1 VEEDFEME
9 RCLFSLIERDRTAER
24 ETRISYRYPREDS
37 RKSEEEDRLVL
48 MCSRLSASTLPLS
61 TLDQGER
68 EISFCSVG

>member
-9 RCLFSLIERDRTAER
+9 EMTFEIHQKRSFVVREMRDSNRD
-24 ETRISYRYPREDS
+24 PRRNT

-61 TLDQGER
+61 PWEDER
-68 EISFCSVG
+68 